1 MDMIDIYVSVNDIIK
16 LFTVTTPSGKLE
28 VSSNLAEDDS
38 YRFFINLK
46 NLFFT
51 KSTIHLDS
59 LSVFE
64 DSDNMIIEHLRKL
77 KGTYDKI
84 IDFGTFEY
92 LDDEEYKTKFKP
104 NIIQFRKAAKLDN
117 NKGFLKISC
126 DDNVMEKSKSIF
138 DAHVVT
144 TFKNDMQNKFSDWS
158 MLKQIKLPSNS
169 VIIADYYI
177 LKEDGIKNLLSILKN
192 IIPAQLH
199 SNFPFHITILVN
211 EGEVG
216 SKNLQLLKEFIQS
229 KSNIYINV
237 YSVSKVDLHDRFI
250 ISNYWFLTIGHS
262 MDLLNNNG
270 NMKGNKNT
278 SIFIHGFAGHAS
290 SLYFDLREYAK
301 NLIKDKIP
309 LYTSFPSNSRNR
321 LLY

>member
-1 MDMIDIYVSVNDIIK
+1 MDRIDIYISVNDMIK
-16 LFTVTTPSGKLE
+16 LFTVTTPIGKLE
-28 VSSNLAEDDS
+28 VSSNPAEDDS

-59 LSVFE
+59 LSLFKN
-64 DSDNMIIEHLRKL
+64 SDNKIIEHFRKL
-77 KGTYDKI
+77 AGTYVKI
-84 IDFGTFEY
+84 IDFDTFEY
-92 LDDEEYKTKFKP
+92 LDDEEYQTVFKP
-104 NIIQFRKAAKLDN
+104 NIIQFRKAAKLDK

-126 DDNVMEKSKSIF
+126 DDDVMEKSKSIF

-158 MLKQIKLPSNS
+158 MLQQIKLPSNS

-192 IIPAQLH
+192 IIPTQIE
-199 SNFPFHITILVN
+199 SSFPFHITILGN
-211 EGEVG
+211 EGEVRTN
-216 SKNLQLLKEFIQS
+216 NLELLKEFIRS
-229 KSNIYINV
+229 KSNIYLNI
-237 YSVSKVDLHDRFI
+237 YSMSKIELHDRFV
-250 ISNYWFLTIGHS
+250 ISNYWFLNIGHS
-262 MDLLNNNG
+262 MDLLNNQG
-270 NMKGNKNT
+270 NIKGNKNT

-290 SLYFDLREYAK
+290 SLYFDLLKYTK
-301 NLIKDKIP
+301 SIIGNKSP
-309 LYTSFPSNSRNR
+309 FYTSFPPKSKNR